1 MDGAADNMTPI
12 HKRQSIVKNSRVGRC
27 TFRSATFFNKPGSD
41 SYVDEVECTPTPG
54 AHCHGHA
61 SAPICKSRRRV
72 GTSVKVKYSNR
83 LPPKGGR
90 HLYAQ
95 IERAANYACGT
106 SSMDMEAMMNAPAL
120 VCMMRLAVHTQR
132 QKPNLAQCTSNKNG
146 KDEAQKFGIS
156 SDVMT
161 AKK

>member
-1 MDGAADNMTPI
+1 MLST
-12 HKRQSIVKNSRVGRC
+12 
-27 TFRSATFFNKPGSD
+27 RSLKSNARLFLALTAT
-41 SYVDEVECTPTPG
+41 VM
-54 AHCHGHA
+54 A
-61 SAPICKSRRRV
+61 SAPICSHADE
-72 GTSVKVKYSNR
+72 SAPSYKVKYSN
-83 LPPKGGR
+83 PITAEGAR

-106 SSMDMEAMMNAPAL
+106 TSMDMEVMMGTPGP
-120 VCMMRLAVHTQR
+120 CVHEAISRAIHDT
-132 QKPNLAQCTSNKNG
+132 KNPNLAQVYIEKNG